1 MNKILL
7 VSEDEDF
14 AKKLKSKLIFLRN
27 NDSVVI
33 SNYNDALFETECS
46 KSNIVLVHEFA
57 DKTIELL
64 SKLRKNSELCLILLS
79 NNPEIIMA
87 AADIG
92 VDDFISPEAQDYEY
106 VLRIVQNVKYNNVKT
121 KSNRNVK
128 ILEQLKVIDEL
139 TGAYNYDYRKTVI
152 ENYAAE
158 KLIQNGIFMA
168 LSAVESDEITFE
180 NLSKAIMHSKRIED
194 TVILGKDLN
203 FYIFMPDSNIN
214 GAIVLF
220 NRIKAELSFDI
231 FAGISEISNKEFDQ
245 YEAEALKSLTESK
258 ATGSEFMYKEQVEQN
273 DLLEDNSGKSYKFF
287 KLVFNNKFENIIIP
301 VFNSIPE
308 IYESKL
314 TGIKINQFIQEENCV
329 LNLRN
334 NDFESSLK
342 IVYTGL
348 ANIVVYIKHEGL
360 DRPENQ
366 EIKIPL
372 SKITKDKLY
381 NIVEDFIKEFKGEI
395 C

>member
-7 VSEDEDF
+7 VSEDENF

-27 NDSVVI
+27 NDSIVI

-46 KSNIVLVHEFA
+46 KSNIVLVHEFL

-64 SKLRKNSELCLILLS
+64 SQLRKNSELCLILLS
-79 NNPEIIMA
+79 NNPEMIME

-121 KSNRNVK
+121 KSNRDIK

-168 LSAVESDEITFE
+168 LSAVECDEITFE
-180 NLSKAIMHSKRIED
+180 NLSKAIMLSKRIED

-220 NRIKAELSFDI
+220 NRIKAKLSFDI

-245 YEAEALKSLTESK
+245 YEAEALKSLTEAK
-258 ATGSEFMYKEQVEQN
+258 ATGSEFIYKEQVEQN

-287 KLVFNNKFENIIIP
+287 KLVFNKKFENIIIP

-314 TGIKINQFIQEENCV
+314 IGIKINQFVQEENCM

-360 DRPENQ
+360 DRPENR